1 MIEAAMVNP
10 RNKIQLLNQVVPAEE
25 LNREWVQIL
34 NATSSTVNLS
44 GIELMHVV
52 YGPGGKQ
59 HESLVLRLQG
69 SLPAKSSL
77 RIHSGHGSPSYDP
90 ERHLYHGYANTK
102 SRHYLFQIIKPDKL
116 ILRKGRKVLDAAGY
130 EVPVPEG
137 RRVKRVLPLERQL
150 LQTI

>member
-10 RNKIQLLNQVVPAEE
+10 RNKAGLLNQQVPAED

-34 NATSSTVNLS
+34 NATNGTVNLS
-44 GIELMHVV
+44 GIELMHIV
-52 YGPGGKQ
+52 YGAGGQQ
-59 HESLVLRLQG
+59 HESLVLKLQG
-69 SLPAKSSL
+69 NLPAKTSL
-77 RIHSGHGSPSYDP
+77 RIHSGHGNPSYDA
-90 ERHLYHGYANTK
+90 ERNIYHGFANTK

-130 EVPVPEG
+130 QVPVPEG

-150 LQTI
+150 MQPL